1 MKSYLLPLVGLMM
14 ASASMAQETPEQLPA
29 FPGAEGYARYITGGR
44 GGKVYHVTSLED
56 SNAEG
61 TLRWALS
68 QASPSVIVFDVSGT
82 IHLKSQL
89 NISKSNTTIAGQT
102 APGDGIC
109 VADYPVAIKGNNVIV
124 RYMRFRLGN
133 VNVLVN
139 GADGWDAFGAM
150 DKSNLMIDHCSVS
163 WSIDECCSILG
174 NKNTTLQWS
183 IVSQSLVNAG
193 HSKGNHG
200 YGGNWGGSGASFH
213 HNLMVHHT
221 SRTPRFGPR
230 QSTQKDERMDY
241 RNNVI
246 YNYGGNGC
254 YGAEGM
260 KANLVNNYYKPGPG
274 TPTGTKGKR
283 LLKIDIRTQEYCDR
297 YPAFAPM
304 LHVWGKFFAD
314 GNVNSKYDDVTADNW
329 TNGIYNQID
338 KNSCDKTWSDATAD
352 SIRLDAPIDFV
363 YTTTHSAEDAYARV
377 LDYAGASLHRDS
389 HDALMVSDTRDGV
402 ATYTGKSL
410 SKGFINSQEDNR
422 PADAAD
428 DWNAWPTLES
438 LEAPLD
444 TDRDGMPDA
453 WELEHGFDPADAD
466 DRNTV
471 MPDGYTALEHYL
483 NGLVE
488 EITIAQNAGGQAE
501 GIGTA
506 GITDVIATPAEAYT
520 DDNWYN
526 LQGTAFSQR
535 PTAPGIYIH
544 HRKKVIIR

>member
-1 MKSYLLPLVGLMM
+1 MKKSLLLAGALALYIPIF
-14 ASASMAQETPEQLPA
+14 AESPAPA
-29 FPGAEGYARYITGGR
+29 FPGAEGHGRFVTGGR
-44 GGKVYHVTSLED
+44 GGKIVHVTNLED
-56 SNAEG
+56 SGEG
-61 TLRWALS
+61 SLRWAMAQS
-68 QASPSVIVFDVSGT
+68 GPKTIVFDVSGY
-82 IHLKSQL
+82 IDLKSQL
-89 NISKSNTTIAGQT
+89 DVTSNTTIAGQT

-133 VNVLVN
+133 ENVLVN

-150 DKSNLMIDHCSVS
+150 DRSNLMIDHCSVS

-260 KANLVNNYYKPGPG
+260 NANLVNNYYKPGPG
-274 TPTGTKGKR
+274 SPTGTKGKR
-283 LLKIDIRTQEYCDR
+283 ILKIDIRTEEYCQR

-304 LHVWGKFFAD
+304 LHVWGKFYAD

-329 TNGIYNQID
+329 ANGIYNQID
-338 KNSCDKTWSDATAD
+338 KGSCDGTWSDATAD
-352 SIRLDAPIDFV
+352 SIRLAKPIDFL
-363 YTTTHSAEDAYARV
+363 YTTTHSAEDAYALV

-402 ATYTGKSL
+402 ATYTGKNL
-410 SKGFINSQEDNR
+410 GKGFINSQEDNR
-422 PADAAD
+422 PADAPE
-428 DWNAWPTLES
+428 DWSAWPTLES
-438 LEAPLD
+438 LEATVD

-453 WELEHGFDPADAD
+453 WETEHGFDPADPE

-488 EITIAQNAGGQAE
+488 EITLAQNAGGQPE

-506 GITDVIATPAEAYT
+506 GITDVIATPAEIFT
-520 DDNWYN
+520 DDNWYTI
-526 LQGTAFSQR
+526 QGIVLPQR

-544 HRKKVIIR
+544 HRKKIVIR